1 MEERFLALVRMAK
14 RWENAGKPSQQNWE
28 ADATLNIQHFS
39 GYQAIEWVDPEFNV
53 RWGITSDSRRK
64 SCPSASRFI
73 AVRKFTKTK
82 LPDSRQY
89 GRGGHSCGG
98 CGTLQSEGARTRSR

>member
-28 ADATLNIQHFS
+28 ADATLNFQQFS

-64 SCPSASRFI
+64 SCPSASQFI
-73 AVRKFTKTK
+73 AV
-82 LPDSRQY
+82 
-89 GRGGHSCGG
+89 
-98 CGTLQSEGARTRSR
+98 